1 MPQTR
6 QHIYGERPLRQ
17 NYTAEEGVLVV
28 WDDIQGFL
36 TAYGRLNRSE
46 GTLQYYRRKLR
57 RFYQDLPEDKT
68 VRHGTLRQWQEA
80 LLQCGYT
87 PGAVNAFLSAANAFL
102 DYIGHREYQ
111 LAGQL
116 KEEKPPPPQLS
127 RAEYLQLLHTARRL
141 GKERV
146 YLLIKV
152 FAMTG
157 LFVQELPEVTVEA
170 AREGQLDLRKAKGR
184 PLVKIPG
191 CLQKELL
198 NFAGRNSIHSGPIFL
213 ARSGNPAHRTSIATA
228 IRGLCKQAKI
238 PAEKGNPR
246 CLRKL
251 YLSTRAG
258 IESNVFILVEQAMEQ
273 MVEREQFS
281 IGWEER

>member
-6 QHIYGERPLRQ
+6 QHIYAERPLRRH
-17 NYTAEEGVLVV
+17 YTAERGVPVTKEDV
-28 WDDIQGFL
+28 QNFL
-36 TAYGRLNRSE
+36 TAYESLDRSE
-46 GTLQYYRRKLR
+46 GTIQYYRRKLR

-68 VRHGTLRQWQEA
+68 VRHDTLKNWQAA
-80 LLQCGYT
+80 LLQGGYT

-116 KEEKPPPPQLS
+116 KEEKVPQPELS
-127 RAEYLQLLHTARRL
+127 RAEYLHLLRTAKL
-141 GKERV
+141 LAKEKV

-152 FAMTG
+152 FATMG

-170 AREGQLDLRKAKGR
+170 IQGGEIACAQNKGR
-184 PLVKIPG
+184 PVAKVPA

-198 NFAGRNSIHSGPIFL
+198 SYAERNDILSGPIFL
-213 ARSGNPAHRTSIATA
+213 TRDGRPAHRTSIAVA
-228 IRGLCKQAKI
+228 IRNLCEDAKV
-238 PAEKGNPR
+238 PEEKGNPR

-251 YLSTRAG
+251 YLATKAG
-258 IESNVFILVEQAMEQ
+258 IENNVSQLVEQAMEQ
-273 MVEREQFS
+273 MMEQEQFS
-281 IGWEER
+281 IGWEEQ